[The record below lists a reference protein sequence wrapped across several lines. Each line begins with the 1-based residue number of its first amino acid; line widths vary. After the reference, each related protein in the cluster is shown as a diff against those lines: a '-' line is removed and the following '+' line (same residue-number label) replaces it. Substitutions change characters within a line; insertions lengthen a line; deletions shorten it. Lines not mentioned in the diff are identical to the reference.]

1 VPAADACDQ
10 PGGKIKHPRDPA
22 LWAPIASTAAMVKKA
37 HDPNT
42 ADAARS
48 LIGLPRVRY

>member
-1 VPAADACDQ
+1 MWPAAFS
-10 PGGKIKHPRDPA
+10 GLRG
-22 LWAPIASTAAMVKKA
+22 AAMAEKA

-48 LIGLPRVRY
+48 LIGLPRVRC